1 MNSHIPMT
9 KEIARAAAMD
19 AGNAHMRKAGR
30 TKWDRTD
37 FYAASRTYNKL
48 WPAYYDMYE
57 DISTN

>member
-1 MNSHIPMT
+1 MT

-30 TKWDRTD
+30 TKWDHTD
-37 FYAASRTYNKL
+37 FYAASRAYNKL

-57 DISTN
+57 DTSTN